1 MKLFFNYICLCF
13 VLTLFATCKK
23 VAEKPPVADSL
34 GHKIYTVSELKTI
47 AGCTNGCSKTFT
59 GDVYFI
65 GVVVADAQSGNFY
78 KEVYLRDRYNTGGIH
93 LDFTQNTNFW
103 IGDSVRVNLKG
114 LNVSINE
121 DTDMLEIDSLDWE
134 KYCVKFA
141 SGAKPQPRVL
151 SVAQFTSNMNA
162 YLGDLIQITGVA
174 FTPSDAGQYWA
185 DVVGQN
191 SKNRILEDC
200 LGAQLIVRTSNYAKF
215 AGSTTPTGNGS
226 IIGIGTAYRGDAQME
241 IRWPNEAG
249 MTGGGCQVYLKK
261 DFNDATISNT
271 AIPSENWLVVK
282 VTNTLAATSWTPS
295 SFNVDKFA
303 KCSGYVSGN
312 TNSECWMI
320 SPPMDLSNSTNPTLS
335 FRTAA
340 KFAGDTLEV
349 RVCTNYVSGL
359 PVLANWTQLNGIH
372 LSPNNPGSYVWTASG
387 NISLNGFKS
396 TSTRIAYRYR
406 SSTTNGSTTY
416 EVDDV
421 LVKEN

>member
-1 MKLFFNYICLCF
+1 MCF
-13 VLTLFATCKK
+13 VVVGFITCKK
-23 VAEKPPVADSL
+23 VPEKPPVADLL
-34 GHKIYTVSELKTI
+34 GHKIYSVTELKTI
-47 AGCTNGCSKTFT
+47 ANCSNGCSKSFT
-59 GDVYFI
+59 ADVYFI
-65 GVVVADAQSGNFY
+65 GVVIADAQSGNFY

-93 LDFTQNTNFW
+93 LSFIQASNFW
-103 IGDSVRVNLKG
+103 VGDSVRVNLKG
-114 LNVSINE
+114 LNVSMNA
-121 DTDMLEIDSLDWE
+121 DTDILEIDTLDWE

-141 SGAKPQPRVL
+141 SGANPQPRVL
-151 SVAQFTSNMNA
+151 TIAQYTAGLNA
-162 YLGDLIQITGVA
+162 YLGDLIQLTSVA
-174 FTPSDAGQYWA
+174 FTPSDAAQVWA
-185 DVVGQN
+185 DKVGGN
-191 SKNRILEDC
+191 SLNRTLEDC
-200 LGAQLIVRTSNYAKF
+200 LGSQLIVRTSNYAKF
-215 AGSTTPTGNGS
+215 ADQKTPTGNGT
-226 IIGIGTAYRGDAQME
+226 IIGIGTAYRGAAQME
-241 IRWPNEAG
+241 IRWPSEAV
-249 MTGGGCQVYLKK
+249 MNSAGCAVYLKK

-282 VTNTLAATSWTPS
+282 VSNTLAATSWTPS
-295 SFNVDKFA
+295 SFSTDKFA
-303 KCSGYVSGN
+303 KCSGYVAGN

-387 NISLNGFKS
+387 NISLSNFKS
-396 TSTRIAYRYR
+396 TNTRIAYRYR
-406 SSTTNGSTTY
+406 SSTLIGSTTY